1 MELFSIRIRRTFQ
14 LVSTSFVDV
23 SRFTVNHQMKNL
35 TKLLLMSYADCS
47 LLLLSLT
54 FSYKLLI
61 ITRIQIFHYDLLHI
75 NDFL

>member
-1 MELFSIRIRRTFQ
+1 
-14 LVSTSFVDV
+14 
-23 SRFTVNHQMKNL
+23 MKNL
-35 TKLLLMSYADCS
+35 TKLLLMSHADCS

-61 ITRIQIFHYDLLHI
+61 IPRIQIFHYDLLHI